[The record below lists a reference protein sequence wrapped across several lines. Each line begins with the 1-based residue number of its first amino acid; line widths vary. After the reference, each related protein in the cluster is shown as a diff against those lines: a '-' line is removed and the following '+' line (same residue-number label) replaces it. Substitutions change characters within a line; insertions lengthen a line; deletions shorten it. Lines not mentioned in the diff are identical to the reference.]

1 MIARR
6 GAGAPVRE
14 RVTAARRAILRT
26 VRAIL
31 LCLELLAVF
40 VAVPVSLRFVHL
52 GRGKLAIL
60 LAVSIACLALLLRD
74 RTFDRRELGGGRLL
88 RREGRGIA
96 LRSLA
101 AAAIVAGV
109 LVARGAPFLGLPRD
123 HPRLWLVILGFYPLL
138 SAWPQELLYRTF
150 FFHRYAGLLGRR
162 GTIAA
167 SGVAFALLHV
177 VFVDPIAM
185 ALTLPMG
192 LVLAHRYAEHRR
204 LAPVWVEHALYGWAV
219 FTLGLGS
226 AFFRAAG

>member
-1 MIARR
+1 
-6 GAGAPVRE
+6 
-14 RVTAARRAILRT
+14 

-31 LCLELLAVF
+31 LSLELLAVF
-40 VAVPVSLRFVHL
+40 VAAPVSLRFVHL
-52 GRGKLAIL
+52 GRGKLLVL
-60 LAVSIACLALLLRD
+60 LAVTIGCLALLRRD
-74 RTFDRRELGGGRLL
+74 PTFDRRELGGRRLL

-96 LRSLA
+96 LRSVG
-101 AAAIVAGV
+101 AAAIIAAV
-109 LVARGAPFLGLPRD
+109 LLARGAPFLDLPRD
-123 HPRLWLVILGFYPLL
+123 HPRLWLVILVFYPLV

-167 SGVAFALLHV
+167 SGIAFAVLHV

-192 LVLAHRYAEHRR
+192 LVLAHRYAAHRR

-219 FTLGLGS
+219 FTLGLGA